1 MSKNIY
7 DELFLPAEKI
17 RQVAA
22 EARDKQRL
30 SSLQG
35 LSDTI
40 KYLANDGRFSTFLTA
55 DYCQSLT
62 DEDWEQIRNK
72 GYLVT
77 FNYEY
82 DTVTISWEQD
92 YGI

>member
-1 MSKNIY
+1 MSKIIY

-30 SSLQG
+30 SSLQW
-35 LSDTI
+35 LSSNI
-40 KYLANDGRFSTFLTA
+40 KYVANDGKFSTFLTA
-55 DYCQSLT
+55 DSCQSLT
-62 DEDWEQIRNK
+62 DEDWEQLRNK
-72 GYLVT
+72 GYLIT
-77 FNYEY
+77 FNYEN
-82 DTVTISWEQD
+82 DIITISWEKD